1 MLTPSMTDF
10 DPRAFWE
17 TRHTRKYG
25 PESVGYAGLGVPYNE
40 WMYRVR
46 GHVVARQ
53 LRKSHID
60 LSTRDVLDIGSG
72 TGFYIELWKHQ
83 HARSVTGSDFAPYA
97 VHALREKFADARF
110 VELDITGAN
119 LPSELG
125 QYDVISAFD
134 ILYHIVDDGKY
145 RQAIANIRSLLRPGG
160 YFILSENFL
169 AQNRETGLHQVSR
182 TYTEIVAMLEE
193 HGFVVMQRAPVFFL
207 MNRPLKSSSGAL
219 QRTWKVIKRVTGMT
233 QRPWLGGWL
242 GALLYPVELA
252 SLPFMSSG
260 PSTEMMICRVV

>member
-1 MLTPSMTDF
+1 
-10 DPRAFWE
+10 
-17 TRHTRKYG
+17 
-25 PESVGYAGLGVPYNE
+25 V
-40 WMYRVR
+40 
-46 GHVVARQ
+46 
-53 LRKSHID
+53 
-60 LSTRDVLDIGSG
+60 
-72 TGFYIELWKHQ
+72 
-83 HARSVTGSDFAPYA
+83 RSVTGSDFAPYA

-125 QYDVISAFD
+125 HYDVISAFD

-219 QRTWKVIKRVTGMT
+219 QRTWKIITRVTGMT

-252 SLPFMSSG
+252 SLPFMSTG

>member
-1 MLTPSMTDF
+1 MTNF

-17 TRHTRKYG
+17 TRHTNKYG

-46 GHVVARQ
+46 GHVVTRQ

-72 TGFYIELWKHQ
+72 TGFYIDLWKRA
-83 HARSVTGSDFAPYA
+83 HARSITGSDFAPYA
-97 VHALREKFADARF
+97 VSALRAKFPDARF
-110 VELDITGAN
+110 VELDITSGN
-119 LPSELG
+119 LPSQLE
-125 QYDVISAFD
+125 QYDVVSAFD
-134 ILYHIVDDGKY
+134 ILYHIVDDEKY
-145 RQAIANIRSLLRPGG
+145 RRAIANIRSLLRPGG

-169 AQNRETGLHQVSR
+169 EKHRETGLHQVSR
-182 TYTEIVAMLEE
+182 TYAEIVAMLEE
-193 HGFVVMQRAPVFFL
+193 NGFIVMQRAPVFFL

-219 QRTWKVIKRVTGMT
+219 AKSWKLIRRVTAMT
-233 QRPWLGGWL
+233 ERPWLGGCL

-252 SLPFMSSG
+252 SLPFMTTG
-260 PSTEMMICRVV
+260 PSTEMVVCQVAQS